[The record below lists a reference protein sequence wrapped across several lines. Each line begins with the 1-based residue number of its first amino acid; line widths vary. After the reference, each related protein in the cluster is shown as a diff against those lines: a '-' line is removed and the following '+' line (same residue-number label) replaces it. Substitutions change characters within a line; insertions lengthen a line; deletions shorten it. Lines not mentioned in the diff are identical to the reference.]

1 MARELDFERPVRDL
15 ERQIEGLCALGRQD
29 PAIEAQIVRLRAKA
43 AGLEREI
50 FNQLTRWQRVQIA
63 RFVDRP
69 TTLDYVGS
77 IFEGFVELHGDRC
90 FGDDPAIV
98 GGFAR
103 LGTHRVLVVG
113 HQKGRTLQDNLHR
126 NFGMPRPEGYR
137 KSMRLM
143 RLAERFSV
151 PVVTLID
158 TPGAYPGLEAEER
171 GQAQAI
177 AEALEGMAG
186 LKVPVVSVVI
196 GEGGSGGAL
205 AIGVANRVL
214 MFENAVYSVISPEGC
229 AAILFKDAARA
240 GEAAQALRLTAA
252 DLKSLKVADEVIE
265 EPVGGAHRDPEA
277 SASSLK
283 AAVLRHLESLV
294 SMSPEALV
302 QDRYQRFRQLGQMQA
317 PEDDSYMVEDE
328 IKHRAQVAG
337 KSRNLPTGRE
347 L

>member
-1 MARELDFERPVRDL
+1 MGRELDFERPVRDL

-29 PAIEAQIVRLRAKA
+29 PAIEAQIVGLRAKA

-63 RFVDRP
+63 RYVDRP
-69 TTLDYVGS
+69 TSMDYVQG

-103 LGTHRVLVVG
+103 LAGHRVLVVG
-113 HQKGRTLQDNLHR
+113 HQKGRTLQQNLHR

-137 KSMRLM
+137 KSLRLM

-186 LKVPVVSVVI
+186 LKVPIVTVII

-214 MFENAVYSVISPEGC
+214 MLENSVYSVISPEGC

-240 GEAAQALRLTAA
+240 PEAAQALRLTAA
-252 DLKSLKVADEVIE
+252 DLKSLKVVDEVIA
-265 EPVGGAHRDPEA
+265 EPAGGAHRDLAGVGA
-277 SASSLK
+277 SVK
-283 AAVLRHLESLV
+283 AALAKHLEALA
-294 SMSPEALV
+294 SMAPEDLV
-302 QDRYQRFRQLGQMQA
+302 QDRYERFRTLGQMQGPA
-317 PEDDSYMVEDE
+317 EPQ
-328 IKHRAQVAG
+328 A
-337 KSRNLPTGRE
+337 
-347 L
+347 